1 MRSRRAGAS
10 DPAARDGTPWGSTVW
25 PTAARGWV
33 ALGAAAVGLGSW
45 VVLPVITS
53 LFADAY
59 PVTDT
64 YVMPVIGLV
73 LTVLAAVVN
82 VLAVGPGR
90 QRSAVGIVA
99 AGLTVGAALFF
110 GFFVIG
116 EGLGGA

>member
-1 MRSRRAGAS
+1 MRSHHTAVRGPGA
-10 DPAARDGTPWGSTVW
+10 RGDGSWGSTMW
-25 PTAARGWV
+25 PTMVGGWV
-33 ALGAAAVGLGSW
+33 ALGSAAVGLGSW
-45 VVLPVITS
+45 IVLPLITS
-53 LFADAY
+53 LFADTY

-64 YVMPVIGLV
+64 VVMPVIGLV
-73 LTVLAAVVN
+73 LTVVAAIVN

-99 AGLTVGAALFF
+99 AGLTVGATLFF